1 MDPTAVP
8 PRAAGGAPLQAR
20 LEEMA
25 RSRVLGPIVEQLT
38 QGLSADTIAL
48 TVAVGLCIAVIP
60 IIGVTT
66 ALSFLAAW
74 ALRLNQPIIQ
84 TINWTSYPLQLL
96 MIVPFIRLGER
107 IFHAPRMSFSLDELI
122 AMAKSD
128 PLGTLTALGATFGH
142 AALAWL
148 LCAPIIV
155 GTVYLAMRP
164 VVKALAERLRTAR
177 AARDE
182 KRISSG

>member
-1 MDPTAVP
+1 MDSGLPRQEGAASAV
-8 PRAAGGAPLQAR
+8 AR
-20 LEEMA
+20 LEQAA
-25 RSRVLGPIVEQLT
+25 RSRVLAPILEQLT

-48 TVAVGLCIAVIP
+48 TVAVGVCIAIIP

-84 TINWTSYPLQLL
+84 AINWTSYPLQLL

-107 IFHAPRMSFSLDELI
+107 LFRAPRMRFSLEELL
-122 AMAKSD
+122 AMAKAD
-128 PLGTLTALGATFGH
+128 PLGTLTRLGTTFGH
-142 AALAWL
+142 AAVAWL
-148 LCAPIIV
+148 LCAPLIV

-164 VVKALAERLRTAR
+164 AARALANRVRSSR
-177 AARDE
+177 AAV
-182 KRISSG
+182 SGIGPPP

>member
-1 MDPTAVP
+1 MPPSPATP
-8 PRAAGGAPLQAR
+8 PREGAALSAR
-20 LEEMA
+20 LEEAA
-25 RSRVLGPIVEQLT
+25 RSRFLAPIVEQLT

-48 TVAVGLCIAVIP
+48 TIAVGLCIAIIP

-96 MIVPFIRLGER
+96 MIVPFIRLGEKL
-107 IFHAPRMSFSLDELI
+107 FHAPRMRFSLAELL
-122 AMAKSD
+122 AMAKAD
-128 PLGTLTALGATFGH
+128 PLGTLVQLGATFGH
-142 AALAWL
+142 AAAAWL
-148 LCAPIIV
+148 LCAPFLV

-164 VVKALAERLRTAR
+164 VVRIVSSRLRDAR
-177 AARDE
+177 AVSRE
-182 KRISSG
+182 P

>member
-1 MDPTAVP
+1 MSSSPAP
-8 PRAAGGAPLQAR
+8 GPRESAALSTR
-20 LEEMA
+20 LEEAA
-25 RSRVLGPIVEQLT
+25 RARVLAPVIEQLT
-38 QGLSADTIAL
+38 QGLSPDTIAL

-84 TINWTSYPLQLL
+84 AINWTSYPLQLL

-107 IFHAPRMSFSLDELI
+107 LFHAPRMRFSLDELL
-122 AMAKSD
+122 AMARAD

-148 LCAPIIV
+148 MCAPFLV
-155 GTVYLAMRP
+155 GAVYLAMRP
-164 VVKALAERLRTAR
+164 VVRALASRVAQKRR
-177 AARDE
+177 A
-182 KRISSG
+182 SSEADPA